1 MIISNRIR
9 LLLGG
14 TILSLLIAGSCSLTP
29 GKTDYP
35 RAEWDRARVILMHT
49 PGQELFNGALHP
61 SAALLEN

>member
-29 GKTDYP
+29 GKTDYQ